1 MTTIEQHSQYAT
13 LINVFVVEPDRA
25 ADLAALLVEA
35 TDNVM
40 RHRPG
45 FRSANIHV
53 STDRTRVLN
62 YAQWDSPEAYAAMLA
77 DPGGAGAHGGSRV
90 AGVELRPA
98 PVHRR
103 IGARTLVPGGLLR
116 AARLSWQHP

>member
-25 ADLAALLVEA
+25 ADLAAHLVEA
-35 TDNVM
+35 TENVM

-62 YAQWDSPEAYAAMLA
+62 YAQWDSPQAYAAMLA
-77 DPGGAGAHGGSRV
+77 DSKARV
-90 AGVELRPA
+90 HMEEAASLTSSFDPHLYAVES
-98 PVHRR
+98 VHER
-103 IGARTLVPGGLLR
+103 
-116 AARLSWQHP
+116 

>member
-1 MTTIEQHSQYAT
+1 MTTIAQHSQYAT

-35 TDNVM
+35 TENVM

-62 YAQWDSPEAYAAMLA
+62 YAQWDSPEAYGAMLA
-77 DPGGAGAHGGSRV
+77 DADARV
-90 AGVELRPA
+90 HMEQAASLASSFDPHLYTANRCT
-98 PVHRR
+98 
-103 IGARTLVPGGLLR
+103 RTFSFVIR
-116 AARLSWQHP
+116 

>member
-13 LINVFVVEPDRA
+13 LINVVVVEPDRA

-35 TDNVM
+35 TENVM

-62 YAQWDSPEAYAAMLA
+62 YAQWDTPQAYAAMLA
-77 DPGGAGAHGGSRV
+77 DSKARV
-90 AGVELRPA
+90 HMEEAASLASSFDPHLYTVES
-98 PVHRR
+98 VHER
-103 IGARTLVPGGLLR
+103 
-116 AARLSWQHP
+116 

>member
-1 MTTIEQHSQYAT
+1 MTTIAQHSQYAT

-35 TDNVM
+35 TENVM

-53 STDRTRVLN
+53 STDRTQFSIT
-62 YAQWDSPEAYAAMLA
+62 QWDSPEAYAPCRR
-77 DPGGAGAHGGSRV
+77 PGGAGAHGASRV

-103 IGARTLVPGGLLR
+103 IGARTFSFVIR
-116 AARLSWQHP
+116 

>member
-1 MTTIEQHSQYAT
+1 MRANIDVRNLTKRELMMTTIEQHSQYAT

-35 TDNVM
+35 TENVM

-62 YAQWDSPEAYAAMLA
+62 YAQWDNPQAYAAMLA
-77 DPGGAGAHGGSRV
+77 DPEARV
-90 AGVELRPA
+90 HMEEAASLASSFGPHLYTVES
-98 PVHRR
+98 VHER
-103 IGARTLVPGGLLR
+103 
-116 AARLSWQHP
+116 

>member
-1 MTTIEQHSQYAT
+1 MHATLDVRNLTKEWMMTTIEQHSQYAT

-35 TDNVM
+35 TEKVM

-53 STDRTRVLN
+53 STDGTRVLN
-62 YAQWDSPEAYAAMLA
+62 YAQWESPEAYAAMLA
-77 DPGGAGAHGGSRV
+77 DGEARV
-90 AGVELRPA
+90 HMGKP
-98 PVHRR
+98 HRWRRASTR
-103 IGARTLVPGGLLR
+103 ICTPSN
-116 AARLSWQHP
+116 RLHENA